1 MLVSSDFDCPFMLS
15 AGRLGRPKDAF
26 DKLDT
31 LRRHNARRALEAAR
45 LPDLGA
51 ARATMAQITAAI
63 HAAPSH
69 LAPRLYPLAMQA
81 AVTLEA
87 IEARRASLYAAI
99 DAERGAAC

>member
-1 MLVSSDFDCPFMLS
+1 MLVSSDLDCPVMVS

-31 LRRHNARRALEAAR
+31 LRRHNARRAFEAAR

-51 ARATMAQITAAI
+51 ACATMAQITAAI
-63 HAAPSH
+63 HSAPSH

-81 AVTLEA
+81 AATLDM
-87 IEARRASLYAAI
+87 IEAARGRLYAVI
-99 DAERGAAC
+99 DAQRGAA